1 MRLFENKIDY
11 FKHIFCFRDQPS
23 FLKLCLNPDSSKLD
37 TTILEG
43 VLPLKCTEHVLL
55 AFIWKVCPALKNS
68 SMLVLGGVVVRLE
81 FYCDENNPA
90 AFVLRGLLD

>member
-37 TTILEG
+37 TTILKG

-55 AFIWKVCPALKNS
+55 AFI
-68 SMLVLGGVVVRLE
+68 
-81 FYCDENNPA
+81 
-90 AFVLRGLLD
+90 